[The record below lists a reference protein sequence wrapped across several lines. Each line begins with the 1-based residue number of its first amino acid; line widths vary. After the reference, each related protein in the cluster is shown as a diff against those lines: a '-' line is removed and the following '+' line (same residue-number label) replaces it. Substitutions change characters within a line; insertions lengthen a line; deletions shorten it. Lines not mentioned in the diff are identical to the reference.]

1 MAWENEDDKE
11 YLKLVIETSMNK
23 AMKPIA
29 EELSAHSL
37 KLQRLDQTMYGE
49 TGNNGLRSS
58 VIKHEN
64 EIEDLKA
71 YKTKVI
77 AYASVA
83 TGAITLGGALVGEK
97 IKKMLGL

>member
-1 MAWENEDDKE
+1 MAFEDDDKE
-11 YLKLVIETSMNK
+11 LLKLLIETSMNR

-29 EELSAHSL
+29 DEITEHSL
-37 KLQRLDQTMYGE
+37 KLQKIDQTLYGE

-71 YKTKVI
+71 YKTKVV

-83 TGAITLGGALVGEK
+83 TGAITLGGALIGEK